1 MQKIK
6 ELSELDTKIENSED
20 ECADLTLPYIR
31 PVDAATLIIVNRQ
44 SKTPKVLM
52 GKRSAQHKFM
62 PNKFVFPGGR
72 VDPCDSR
79 LVVPSKMRTPVIR
92 HLQAKTKK
100 SMTPARLK
108 GLALAAIRETYE
120 ETGLVLGRPTTSDVT
135 SRHPVWRSFLELG
148 VEPALSNLDYVA
160 RAITP
165 TKRNRRFD
173 TRFFMADASELHN
186 KPSDIKNGSG
196 ELLDLHWIGLKEALK
211 LDLPIITYEIV
222 KCIEERLQY
231 PDTRRYTRPVPF
243 YRFEHGKFIISNLR
257 AS

>member
-1 MQKIK
+1 MQKTTQ
-6 ELSELDTKIENSED
+6 LSELDTKIEKSVD
-20 ECADLTLPYIR
+20 ERADLTLPYIR

-44 SKTPKVLM
+44 TKTPKVLM
-52 GKRSAQHKFM
+52 GKRSSKHKFM

-79 LVVPSKMRTPVIR
+79 LIVPSKMRTPVIK
-92 HLQAKTKK
+92 HLQAETKK
-100 SMTPARLK
+100 SMTPARLRA
-108 GLALAAIRETYE
+108 LALAAIRETYE
-120 ETGLVLGRPTTSDVT
+120 ETGLVLGRPTSSEVT
-135 SRHPVWRSFLELG
+135 SRHPVWRAFLEQG
-148 VEPALSNLDYVA
+148 VEPALGNLDYVA

-173 TRFFMADASELHN
+173 TRFFMADASELYN
-186 KPSDIKNGSG
+186 KPSDITNGSG
-196 ELLDLHWIGLKEALK
+196 ELLHLHWISLKEALK
-211 LDLPIITYEIV
+211 LDLPIITHEIV

-243 YRFEHGKFIISNLR
+243 YRFEYGRFIISNLR

>member
-1 MQKIK
+1 MSKHSKLKRYGNTPTQPGEYRDDNAK
-6 ELSELDTKIENSED
+6 
-20 ECADLTLPYIR
+20 AVR
-31 PVDAATLIIVNRQ
+31 PREAATLIIVRQ
-44 SKTPKVLM
+44 AKTPKILM
-52 GKRSAQHKFM
+52 GKRAASHKFM

-135 SRHPVWRSFLELG
+135 SRHPVWRTFLELG

-211 LDLPIITYEIV
+211 LDLPRKHQKEALFQTRIAQDMLPFRSFDVFREKKRGIV
-222 KCIEERLQY
+222 KVAI
-231 PDTRRYTRPVPF
+231 
-243 YRFEHGKFIISNLR
+243 
-257 AS
+257 

>member
-1 MQKIK
+1 MTKTKQ
-6 ELSELDTKIENSED
+6 LTELDNKIEKSVD
-20 ECADLTLPYIR
+20 ERADLTLPYIR

-44 SKTPKVLM
+44 TKTPKVLM
-52 GKRSAQHKFM
+52 GKRSAKHKFM

-79 LVVPSKMRTPVIR
+79 LVVPSKMRIAVMR
-92 HLQAKTKK
+92 HLKAETKK
-100 SMTPARLK
+100 SLTPARLR

-120 ETGLVLGRPTTSDVT
+120 ETGLVLGKPATTNAT
-135 SRHPVWRSFLELG
+135 SRHPVWRAFLELG

-173 TRFFMADASELHN
+173 TRFFMADATELFN
-186 KPSDIKNGSG
+186 KPSDIMKGSG
-196 ELLDLHWIGLKEALK
+196 ELLDLHWISLKEALK
-211 LDLPIITYEIV
+211 LDLPIITHEIV
-222 KCIEERLQY
+222 KCIEARLQY
-231 PDTRRYTRPVPF
+231 PDARRYNRPVPF

-257 AS
+257 AG